1 MSTTTQQW
9 NQTCYC
15 HQLWCHHHF
24 SLLICPWQKWFL
36 LSLSVSIYFS
46 TFCGLVS
53 WIDLCF
59 VFEGWKVWWLFCLI
73 LGKVA
78 DVILGFDSIESYV
91 VSFIDPFVLVWLSFL
106 FASAAESRDFDSF
119 SWEVLFGFWE
129 NIEVWCIK
137 DWSVRLSSSPHTG
150 VRHCQS

>member
-1 MSTTTQQW
+1 LKGGR
-9 NQTCYC
+9 C
-15 HQLWCHHHF
+15 
-24 SLLICPWQKWFL
+24 
-36 LSLSVSIYFS
+36 
-46 TFCGLVS
+46 
-53 WIDLCF
+53 DDCF
-59 VFEGWKVWWLFCLI
+59 VWFV
-73 LGKVA
+73 GKVA